1 MIETLEILGALES
14 SYQVV
19 LIAIFGIVAGKS
31 EVAFSQTMIGPL
43 CHIKLDGS

>member
-1 MIETLEILGALES
+1 MIETLEMIKSLES
-14 SYQVV
+14 SYQV
-19 LIAIFGIVAGKS
+19 AIFGIVAGES